1 VKQRA
6 GLGRGLGALIP
17 QMEEPRTDE
26 EIVHVAPKELSPNPY
41 QPRRTFDAERLA
53 ELAESIREHGILQ
66 PLIVR
71 IGSGSGYEV
80 VAGERRL
87 RAALAVGLS
96 AVPVIVRSVTDR
108 QAMEFA
114 LIENVQREDLNPIE
128 IAQAYARF
136 MEHFRLTQEELAARV
151 GQSRSHVANLLR
163 LLALPE
169 DLRDQ
174 VSRGTLSMGHARAL
188 LSVPVP
194 SDQRLLAQ
202 KVAEDGLSVRT
213 LEQMVSR
220 LQLVS
225 RGTSVD
231 VRKPAKAVREGPGEQ
246 LAAAA
251 RAYERSFRELL
262 GTSVKI
268 HPGRKRG
275 RIEIEYY
282 SAEDLERIHEL
293 IAKSRA

>member
-26 EIVHVAPKELSPNPY
+26 EIVHVAPEELSPNPY
-41 QPRRTFDAERLA
+41 QPRRTFDPERLA

-114 LIENVQREDLNPIE
+114 LIENVQREDLSPIE

-136 MEHFRLTQEELAARV
+136 MEHFRLTQEEMAARV

-188 LSVPVP
+188 LSVPSP
-194 SDQRLLAQ
+194 TDQRLLAQ

-225 RGTSVD
+225 RGTLGDAS
-231 VRKPAKAVREGPGEQ
+231 KPVKTVREGPGEQ
-246 LAAAA
+246 LAAAT